1 MPLSS
6 HESAILRYLGDR
18 KSAATTRNIT
28 RDLRMTRRDARNA
41 LQELAGKGLV
51 SKDSAT
57 FPPSWVIT
65 EIGSAVLAAARQ
77 EPK

>member
-6 HESAILRYLGDR
+6 HESAILRYLGKHR
-18 KSAATTRNIT
+18 SATTRNIT
-28 RDLRMTRRDARNA
+28 HDLRLSRRDARNA
-41 LQELAGKGLV
+41 LQELSGKGLV
-51 SKDSAT
+51 SKDPGT

-65 EIGSAVLAAARQ
+65 EIGAAVLAAAGQ